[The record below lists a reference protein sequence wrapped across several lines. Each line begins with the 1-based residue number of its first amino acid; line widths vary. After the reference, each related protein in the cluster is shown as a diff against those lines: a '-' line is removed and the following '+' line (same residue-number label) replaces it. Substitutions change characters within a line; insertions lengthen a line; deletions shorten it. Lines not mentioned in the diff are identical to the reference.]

1 MAHIQAGTEAHLFGD
16 LGREVRERTIP
27 AVVVVGDAD
36 EVGSLAL
43 TVFVDVQSV
52 LPKFKK
58 LVGIPS
64 GLQVDGAIRNAAA
77 GRAVQRLST
86 SPFQSWHMPW

>member
-1 MAHIQAGTEAHLFGD
+1 MKFESAPYQRWSLWAI
-16 LGREVRERTIP
+16 
-27 AVVVVGDAD
+27 AD

-64 GLQVDGAIRNAAA
+64 RLQVDGAIRNAAA

-86 SPFQSWHMPW
+86 PPFQSWHMPW

>member
-43 TVFVDVQSV
+43 TVFVDV
-52 LPKFKK
+52 
-58 LVGIPS
+58 
-64 GLQVDGAIRNAAA
+64 
-77 GRAVQRLST
+77 
-86 SPFQSWHMPW
+86 